1 MRVSNPIANSYTK
14 NQANNKFVTVNL
26 EDTEP
31 GTPEKDK
38 AIQLPIGFIFEW
50 SPVPDSDID
59 LSTSQKVEDYFGYGT
74 WTAFGAGQFLL
85 GVGNEYLIG
94 NTGGEAKHTL
104 ARDELPNEKIYINVA
119 IPDSPETGAE
129 YARFQYSGYTSKN
142 DAVTLAAGFS
152 EPLGSGLSHNNMPP
166 YIVVYRWQRTA

>member
-26 EDTEP
+26 DDTEP

-59 LSTSQKVEDYFGYGT
+59 LSTPEKVRQYFGYGT
-74 WTAFGAGQFLL
+74 WAAFGAGQFLL
-85 GVGNEYLIG
+85 GVGGSYQAG
-94 NTGGEAKHTL
+94 NTGGGQA
-104 ARDELPNEKIYINVA
+104 
-119 IPDSPETGAE
+119 
-129 YARFQYSGYTSKN
+129 
-142 DAVTLAAGFS
+142 
-152 EPLGSGLSHNNMPP
+152 HNNMPP